1 MTDPANQPTVLFVD
15 DDADIQSAARLLLT
29 RRGFRVLAA
38 HDAAEALTRVAADP
52 IDLMLLDLN
61 YAPGATTGTEGLAL
75 LRDLHAL
82 RPALP
87 VIVVTGHS
95 GVAIA
100 VAAMREG
107 ATDFVMKPW
116 HNERLVTLLHDT
128 LDRLRREAGPT
139 EPKTEDGEPVLI
151 AVSGPTRAAIALA
164 DRIAPTRAH
173 MLLSGPPGSGKT
185 LLARRIHARSGDT
198 APPVILDAEGL
209 SALPPGRG
217 TWILRG
223 IESLPPPL
231 QRALADRLDGTAPP
245 RILALSS
252 LGAEDLAARL
262 PPRLWLPLDAV
273 RVTLPPLA
281 SRLDDIPALAAH
293 FLHYFAIRHGLAEPT
308 LDTASLDALRLRPWP
323 QNVRELRAAMER
335 MVVLGDATAP
345 QPGDSAHAQN
355 APTLAQSEQ
364 ALIEAALRRH
374 GFNVSHAARDLGLTR
389 PALYRRMAR
398 YGL

>member
-1 MTDPANQPTVLFVD
+1 MTDPASQPTVLFVD

-29 RRGFRVLAA
+29 RRGFCVLAA
-38 HDAAEALTRVAADP
+38 HNAAEALTRVAADP
-52 IDLMLLDLN
+52 IDLVLLDLN
-61 YAPGATTGTEGLAL
+61 YAPGATTGAEGLAL

-128 LDRLRREAGPT
+128 LDRQRREARPET
-139 EPKTEDGEPVLI
+139 PQAETGEPVLI
-151 AVSGPTRAAIALA
+151 AVSQQMRAPIALA

-185 LLARRIHARSGDT
+185 LLARRIHARSGD
-198 APPVILDAEGL
+198 AQPPLLLDADGL
-209 SALPPGRG
+209 SALPPGHG
-217 TWILRG
+217 TWVLRG
-223 IESLPPPL
+223 IEALTSPL

-245 RILALSS
+245 RVLALSA
-252 LGAEDLAARL
+252 LGPEELAARL
-262 PPRLWLPLDAV
+262 PPRLWLPIEAV
-273 RVTLPPLA
+273 RISLPPLTE
-281 SRLDDIPALAAH
+281 RPDDIPALAAH
-293 FLHYFAIRHGLAEPT
+293 FLHYFAIRHGLAEPV
-308 LDTASLDALRLRPWP
+308 LDAASLDALRLRPWP

-335 MVVLGDATAP
+335 MVVLGDATTP
-345 QPGDSAHAQN
+345 LSADDERAHDN
-355 APTLAQSEQ
+355 PTLAQSERT
-364 ALIEAALRRH
+364 LIEAALRRH

>member
-1 MTDPANQPTVLFVD
+1 MTDPANPPTVLFVD
-15 DDADIQSAARLLLT
+15 DDTDIQSAARLLLT
-29 RRGFRVLAA
+29 RRGFRVLPA

-52 IDLMLLDLN
+52 IDLVLLDLN
-61 YAPGATTGTEGLAL
+61 YAPGATTGAEGLAL

-128 LDRLRREAGPT
+128 LDRLRREAGT
-139 EPKTEDGEPVLI
+139 MEADSETGEPVLI
-151 AVSGPTRAAIALA
+151 AVSGPIRTAVALA

-198 APPVILDAEGL
+198 APPVMLDAEGL
-209 SALPPGRG
+209 STLPPGRG
-217 TWILRG
+217 TWIMRG
-223 IESLPPPL
+223 IESLPPTL
-231 QRALADRLDGTAPP
+231 QRTLADRLDDAAPP

-252 LGAEDLAARL
+252 LGAEELAARL

-281 SRLDDIPALAAH
+281 GRQDDIPALAAH
-293 FLHYFAIRHGLAEPT
+293 FLHYFAIRHGLPEPA
-308 LDTASLDALRLRPWP
+308 LDTASLDALHLRPWP
-323 QNVRELRAAMER
+323 QNIRELRAAMER
-335 MVVLGDATAP
+335 MVVLGDAAAP
-345 QPGDSAHAQN
+345 LPGDSTHTQD

>member
-1 MTDPANQPTVLFVD
+1 MTDPAGQPTVLFVD
-15 DDADIQSAARLLLT
+15 DDTDIQSAARLLLT

-38 HDAAEALTRVAADP
+38 HDAAEALTRVAADA
-52 IDLMLLDLN
+52 IDLVLLDLN
-61 YAPGATTGTEGLAL
+61 YAPGATTGAEGLAL

-116 HNERLVTLLHDT
+116 NNERLVTLLHDT
-128 LDRLRREAGPT
+128 LDRLRREAGPAEADSET
-139 EPKTEDGEPVLI
+139 GEPVLI
-151 AVSGPTRAAIALA
+151 AVSGPIRTAVALA

-173 MLLSGPPGSGKT
+173 MLLSGSPGSGKT

-198 APPVILDAEGL
+198 APPVMLDAEGL
-209 SALPPGRG
+209 STLPPGRG
-217 TWILRG
+217 TWIIRG

-231 QRALADRLDGTAPP
+231 QRTLADRLDGTAPP

-252 LGAEDLAARL
+252 LGVEELAARL
-262 PPRLWLPLDAV
+262 PPRLWLPLEAV

-281 SRLDDIPALAAH
+281 SRQDDIPALATH
-293 FLHYFAIRHGLAEPT
+293 FLHYFAIRHGLAEPA

-323 QNVRELRAAMER
+323 QNIRELRAAMER
-335 MVVLGDATAP
+335 MVVLGDAAAP
-345 QPGDSAHAQN
+345 LPGDSTHTQD

>member
-1 MTDPANQPTVLFVD
+1 MTDPATQPTVLFVD

-38 HDAAEALTRVAADP
+38 HDAAEALTHVAAEP
-52 IDLMLLDLN
+52 IDLVLLDLN
-61 YAPGATTGTEGLAL
+61 YAPGATTGAEGLAL

-87 VIVVTGHS
+87 IIVVTGHS

-128 LDRLRREAGPT
+128 LDRRRRETRPP
-139 EPKTEDGEPVLI
+139 EPDTHAAEPVLI
-151 AVSGPTRAAIALA
+151 AVSAPMRAPLALA

-185 LLARRIHARSGDT
+185 LLARRIHARSGDPH
-198 APPVILDAEGL
+198 PPVLIDADGL
-209 SALPPGRG
+209 SALPAERG

-223 IESLPPPL
+223 IESLAPTL
-231 QRALADRLDGTAPP
+231 QRALADRLDGAAPP
-245 RILALSS
+245 RVLALSS
-252 LGAEDLAARL
+252 LGAEELAARL

-273 RVTLPPLA
+273 RVALPPLA
-281 SRLDDIPALAAH
+281 ERPDDIPVLATH
-293 FLHYFAIRHGLAEPT
+293 FLHYFAIRHGLPEPVP
-308 LDTASLDALRLRPWP
+308 DAAAIDALRQRPWP

-335 MVVLGDATAP
+335 MVVLGDADAP
-345 QPGDSAHAQN
+345 LSPDGDRAHDS
-355 APTLAQSEQ
+355 PTLAESER
-364 ALIEAALRRH
+364 ALIESALRRH

>member
-1 MTDPANQPTVLFVD
+1 MMDPANPPTVLFVD

-29 RRGFRVLAA
+29 RRGFRLLAA
-38 HDAAEALTRVAADP
+38 HDAAQALTRVAADP
-52 IDLMLLDLN
+52 LDLVLLDLN
-61 YAPGATTGTEGLAL
+61 YAPGATTGAEGLAL

-128 LDRLRREAGPT
+128 LDRRRRETAT
-139 EPKTEDGEPVLI
+139 AEPDTGTGEPVLI
-151 AVSGPTRAAIALA
+151 AVSAPMRAQVALA

-198 APPVILDAEGL
+198 APLIVLDAEGL
-209 SALPPGRG
+209 SALPSAGG
-217 TWILRG
+217 TWVLRG
-223 IESLPPPL
+223 IEALAPPL
-231 QRALADRLDGTAPP
+231 QRALADRLDGPAPP
-245 RILALSS
+245 RVLALSS
-252 LGAEDLAARL
+252 LGAEELATRL

-281 SRLDDIPALAAH
+281 GRQEDIPALAAH
-293 FLHYFAIRHGLAEPT
+293 FLHYFAIRHGLPEPT
-308 LDTASLDALRLRPWP
+308 PEADAIDALRLRPWP

-335 MVVLGDATAP
+335 QVVLGDATAP
-345 QPGDSAHAQN
+345 RSPDGERAHDT
-355 APTLAQSEQ
+355 PTLAQSERT
-364 ALIEAALRRH
+364 LIEAALRRH
-374 GFNVSHAARDLGLTR
+374 GFNVTHAARDLGLTR